1 MISCAYCGQPAT
13 MRILSVPE
21 QVCPVH
27 AREFWTGL
35 LSYASSQSGTCVKHE
50 RLCSCAACEQ
60 VSMSELKSVAVNA
73 VGESPKDHE
82 GFALQIAS

>member
-1 MISCAYCGQPAT
+1 

-21 QVCPVH
+21 QVCPLH

-35 LSYASSQSGTCVKHE
+35 LGYSRGLSATCVKHE
-50 RLCSCAACEQ
+50 RLCNCPDCEQ
-60 VSMSELKSVAVNA
+60 DSMSQLKAVAVTV

-82 GFALQIAS
+82 SFALQIAS